1 MMSTFSAFNGGGFAN
16 GYSSA
21 PAQLPHQEP
30 VVADVVEAVLLVTI
44 NKIKRK
50 NEKNI

>member
-1 MMSTFSAFNGGGFAN
+1 MVAALQMVIHQHLL
-16 GYSSA
+16 
-21 PAQLPHQEP
+21 QLPHQEP
-30 VVADVVEAVLLVTI
+30 VVADVVEAVLAVTI